1 MAKEG
6 ERGVG
11 GISLLPG
18 SGPGQQPETRLRVPG
33 EDDVLGRA
41 KDPVAQHHLQIK
53 GKLRGDPEESPGAG
67 AGCPLVDNHEGVRV
81 EDHQGEEVAT
91 EVFSQSWLTSE
102 SISRSHRVTVV
113 IVD

>member
-1 MAKEG
+1 MWCRRG
-6 ERGVG
+6 E
-11 GISLLPG
+11 GISPLPG
-18 SGPGQQPETRLRVPG
+18 RGPRQPLETRLRVPG

-81 EDHQGEEVAT
+81 EDHQGKEVAY
-91 EVFSQSWLTSE
+91 EVFSQAWPTAESINDSKVAWLTL
-102 SISRSHRVTVV
+102 IFVN
-113 IVD
+113 